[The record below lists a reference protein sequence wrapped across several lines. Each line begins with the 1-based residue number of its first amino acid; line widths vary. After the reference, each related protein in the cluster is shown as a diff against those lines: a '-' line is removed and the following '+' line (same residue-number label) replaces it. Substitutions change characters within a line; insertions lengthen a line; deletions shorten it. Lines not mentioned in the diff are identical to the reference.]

1 MLWSLLWL
9 HVSFF
14 PFLYV
19 FIEGMVSLPLTM
31 IDVLL
36 FDVLMY
42 TRSSN
47 IGPECRPAME
57 ANYHVACFVVCM
69 TGALKVI
76 RSVML
81 GGNP

>member
-9 HVSFF
+9 HVSSVSFLVCFF
-14 PFLYV
+14 LK
-19 FIEGMVSLPLTM
+19 VSLPLTM

-57 ANYHVACFVVCM
+57 ANYHVACFLVCM